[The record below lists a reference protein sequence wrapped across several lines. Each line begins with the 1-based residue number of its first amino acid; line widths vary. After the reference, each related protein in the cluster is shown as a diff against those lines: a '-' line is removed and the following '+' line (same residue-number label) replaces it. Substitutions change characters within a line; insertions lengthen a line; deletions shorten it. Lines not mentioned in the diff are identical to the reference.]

1 MSHPTKRPH
10 AGFTLIELLTVI
22 AIIGI
27 LASIIIPTIGMVQ
40 NVAKR
45 LKDSSNLHTV
55 GVAALTYA
63 QDQNGFLPD
72 PLSSS
77 AAQFSGGSP
86 FFVWFGLL
94 AKSGGI
100 TEPKYYF
107 SELDQLLTDPNLPP
121 SVLQSGSKTT
131 LNPDFV
137 ATSPSV
143 EVVGGIR
150 NSDSPECPILY
161 TRGLDENGEWLGAKA
176 TYPDDW
182 GGAIMFVGGQV
193 QSYKGGIEN
202 KLINLKGKN
211 TNDLLE
217 CIPTTTSGHQRVY
230 GKDSTIGT
238 EGGTTPVGA
247 GS

>member
-27 LASIIIPTIGMVQ
+27 LASIIIPTIGLVQ

-55 GVAALTYA
+55 GLAALTYA
-63 QDQNGFLPD
+63 QEENGFLPD
-72 PLSSS
+72 PLAST

-86 FFVWFGLL
+86 FFVWFGIL

-100 TEPKYYF
+100 TEPKFYF
-107 SELDQLLTDPNLPP
+107 SELDQLLAEAAIPP

-150 NSDSPECPILY
+150 NSDSSEVPILY
-161 TRGLDENGEWLGAKA
+161 TRGLDENGDWAGAKA
-176 TYPDDW
+176 VYADDW
-182 GGAIMFVGGQV
+182 GGAIMFIGGQV
-193 QSYKGGIEN
+193 QSYKGGIQD

-211 TNDLLE
+211 TNDILE
-217 CIPTTTSGHQRVY
+217 CIPSTQSGHQRIY
-230 GKDSTIGT
+230 GKDATVGT
-238 EGGTTPVGA
+238 EGGTTPVAA